1 MSSTAKIKAFLT
13 AILVLTSLYILGA
26 DIVRPEGIV
35 NNDGNTGEDSVSV
48 AVINWD
54 SSGCSPISADS
65 FWVMVLKS
73 GDNDV
78 VFKDSGTTSMTGLDT
93 VQIGGRTVYF
103 FHRLVSDIDG
113 PGTVGPYAGELI
125 AKNTSLGLFSCANFS
140 FQVVGWELD
149 DIGDSAAFAAVLYDS
164 LITKGAT
171 IDSLYAILDSIQNQ
185 PTWIS
190 SFDPSIQPVFLGE
203 EEFAEMADTIFGR
216 DSNLYDE
223 GYWHKIASRAD
234 SGSVGGGPDSA
245 MIAGWVWN
253 TPQTNHTNDGTF
265 GKYVDAEISG
275 IGSGSGIYSHS
286 VVTYDSTIDQVIPG
300 VVTAVRNL
308 DQTSLLAVGRT
319 DPDGIVS
326 FNLDAGSYLL
336 VASASGYLFQTPAP
350 IEVTG
355 GSIDTVFGEQFDP
368 GTPSSPNLCRVY
380 GYLYDLNGNP
390 DEGVTV
396 SATLPSGVVR
406 FDGII
411 VSPHRVSTVTDSE
424 GYFSLD
430 LIPSTALTP
439 SGTLYELAVSR
450 TDGILLRQRLAVPD
464 SGNWQLTW

>member
-1 MSSTAKIKAFLT
+1 MSAKNHFKIFLAVT
-13 AILVLTSLYILGA
+13 LILASSYILLTGTA
-26 DIVRPEGIV
+26 RPVGIL
-35 NNDGNTGEDSVSV
+35 NNDGDTGEDSVSV
-48 AVINWD
+48 TVVNWD
-54 SSGCSPISADS
+54 SAGCSPISADS

-73 GDNDV
+73 GDNGV

-93 VQIGGRTVYF
+93 VRIGGRTVYY

-113 PGTVGPYAGELI
+113 PGAVGPYVGELV
-125 AKNTSLGLFSCANFS
+125 AKNTSLGLFSCAGFS

-149 DIGDSAAFAAVLYDS
+149 DIGDSAAFAAGLYDS
-164 LITKGAT
+164 LITKGET
-171 IDSLYAILDSIQNQ
+171 IDSLYALLDSIQNQ
-185 PTWIS
+185 STWMS
-190 SFDPSIQPVFLGE
+190 SFDPSTQPVFLGVD
-203 EEFAEMADTIFGR
+203 EFAEMADTIFGR

-223 GYWHKIASRAD
+223 GYWHKLACHAD
-234 SGSVGGGPDSA
+234 SGSVGGPDSA
-245 MIAGWVWN
+245 KIAGWVWN
-253 TPQTNHTNDGTF
+253 TKQVNHTSDGTF

-275 IGSGSGIYSHS
+275 IGSGSGIFSHS
-286 VVTYDSTIDQVIPG
+286 IVAYDSTVDQVIPG

-319 DPDGIVS
+319 DPEGVVS

-336 VASASGYLFQTPAP
+336 VASASGYLFQTPVT

-355 GSIDTVFGEQFDP
+355 SSNDTVFGEQFDP
-368 GTPSSPNLCRVY
+368 GLPSSPTLCRVY

-390 DEGVTV
+390 DQDVTV

-406 FDGII
+406 FGGII

-439 SGTLYELAVSR
+439 SGTLYEFAVSR
-450 TDGILLRQRLAVPD
+450 TDGTILRQRLTVPD
-464 SGNWQLTW
+464 AGSWQLAW